1 MKIEL
6 LSIMITNLVIAVG
19 AVWRMGFLLSKIES
33 RLGHVEE
40 KLGIFNNE
48 SLRRLADLE
57 SRVIYLERTDLRRSP
72 AP

>member
-6 LSIMITNLVIAVG
+6 ISIIITNLVLVVG
-19 AVWRMGFLLSKIES
+19 AVWRVGALLSKIEA

-48 SLRRLADLE
+48 SLRRISDLE
-57 SRVIYLERTDLRRSP
+57 SRVIYLERKDPRRSP
-72 AP
+72 AS